1 MTVRREEIL
10 SPTDYEPLR
19 ATRRGWIRLVKARRR
34 VHLGDSLTFLFENR
48 YTIRD
53 QIQEMVRIEELTD
66 EADVRHELDTYNAL
80 LGGPGE
86 LAATLLIELPDKA
99 ERDEKLARWT
109 DLPDRLYVRLLD
121 GSRVR
126 ARYDAAQANDE
137 RVSSVQYLKFDTG
150 GRVPIAVGTDHP
162 ELTAEVVLTEDQ
174 RNALYEDLESEMPAA
189 EAMASR

>member
-1 MTVRREEIL
+1 MRVGREEIL
-10 SPTDYEPLR
+10 PTAEYKPIR
-19 ATRRGWIRLVKARRR
+19 GPRRRWVRLVKGRRR

-48 YTIRD
+48 DTMRD
-53 QIQEMVRIEELTD
+53 QIQEMVRIEQLTD
-66 EADVRHELDTYNAL
+66 EADIRHELDTYNAL

-126 ARYDAAQANDE
+126 ARYDAAQASDE

-150 GRVPIAVGTDHP
+150 GRVPVAVGTDHP

-174 RNALYEDLESEMPAA
+174 RDALYEDLESEMPAA